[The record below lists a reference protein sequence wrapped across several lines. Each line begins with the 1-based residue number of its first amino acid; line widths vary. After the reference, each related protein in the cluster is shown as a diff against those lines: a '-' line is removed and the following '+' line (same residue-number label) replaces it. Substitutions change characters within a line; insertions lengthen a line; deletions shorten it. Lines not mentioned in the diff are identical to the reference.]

1 MRQNTTKSLHPADI
15 RDASSCS
22 FFSAQTGLNYF
33 RWIVNQT
40 LTADEI
46 ISQSQSTKISA
57 NLCPKGNES
66 LCDSS
71 LLYLIHTCYRDVYSS
86 SAAKRNIGLHRQ
98 RDRDGD
104 GMSLRQKNTETEIMS
119 RLTQQSLI
127 HKDYQV
133 GKETIP

>member
-86 SAAKRNIGLHRQ
+86 SAAKRNIHRQ

-119 RLTQQSLI
+119 RLTQQ
-127 HKDYQV
+127 DYQV